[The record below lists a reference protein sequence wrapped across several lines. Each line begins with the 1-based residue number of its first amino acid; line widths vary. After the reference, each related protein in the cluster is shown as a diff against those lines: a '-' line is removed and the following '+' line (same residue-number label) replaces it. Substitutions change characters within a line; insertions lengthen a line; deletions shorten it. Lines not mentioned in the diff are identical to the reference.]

1 MRDIET
7 HTEDYC
13 SLIPLARALFSE
25 YKPSD
30 WLEGVMKVVEDRW
43 FGCVDSLLDR
53 SVMAQFIPNG
63 IYAYVQANITFAEAY
78 VEWVLVIIMT
88 GHAHQGV
95 R

>member
-13 SLIPLARALFSE
+13 ALIPTARVLFSE

-53 SVMAQFIPNG
+53 SVMAQFTPSVHH
-63 IYAYVQANITFAEAY
+63 YTVNITFNFTKQ
-78 VEWVLVIIMT
+78 LCLN
-88 GHAHQGV
+88 
-95 R
+95 